1 MSTQDIIIR
10 LVIALIMSGIIGFDR
25 EFKNRP
31 AGLRTHILVCIGA
44 TVIAL
49 VQTRIAE
56 NAYQMALENP
66 EISSIFT
73 YEQGRLIAQVISGI
87 GFLGA
92 GTIIVT
98 KRFVSGLTTAASL
111 WAVAGLGIAVGM
123 GYIQVALSGF
133 FLIVIVLMLLQR
145 IIHIPISKRIEI
157 NYLNRETKEFIN
169 QYFTSKNIPIKDIS
183 FSVDMSLEDDIY
195 KSVYTIDLPNKRNKY
210 SEIVEDIS
218 NHENIIK
225 VSIVDV

>member
-56 NAYQMALENP
+56 NAYQMALTNP
-66 EISSIFT
+66 EISNIFT

-123 GYIQVALSGF
+123 GYLQVALSGF
-133 FLIVIVLMLLQR
+133 FLIVIVLILLQR
-145 IIHIPISKRIEI
+145 IIHIPTSKRIEI
-157 NYLNRETKEFIN
+157 NYLNRETKDFIN
-169 QYFTSKNIPIKDIS
+169 QYFLSNNISIRDIN
-183 FSVDMSLEDDIY
+183 FSVDMSQDNDIY
-195 KSVYTIDLPNKRNKY
+195 KTVYTIDIPKKKKNY
-210 SEIVEDIS
+210 SDIVEDIS
-218 NHENIIK
+218 NHKNIIK
-225 VSIVDV
+225 ISIVDI